1 MIKIN
6 KTLMVMLF
14 GMLSMPAFSQL
25 GDFDVVK
32 EPKSNV
38 ELPNFKLL
46 VGSGTLT
53 TQEKDTTNST
63 WKNESRIT
71 GIIDAKGTQRLV
83 RVEAVDTV
91 TGQFQT
97 QIEISMDVNYDPSDR
112 ITSFNKTTSGSNGA
126 SAFKLVETGNLTY
139 GTADRY
145 NPIKGID
152 SIFQSGTFFMAFN
165 TTDSIVYDGT
175 GKMIERIKTQEV
187 MGMSAPESRKTF
199 VYAGNNLFQTI
210 SYEDDG
216 GSWIED
222 ERVTLSYDGSGNISA
237 RVIETYDETNSNWVK
252 EELDSFTYASG
263 VVSMHVKYN
272 YVGTSWV
279 GEDKEFYTYAGNK
292 LSEMVE
298 KEWNGTDFIDN
309 SKVVFYYT
317 GNKLDSALEY
327 ASNMSGG
334 WSTTPTGRIIASSG
348 PLSGVSKLNQ
358 SAVAISVFPNPANN
372 MITFSQDLSGAEIN
386 IYSMQGQLMFN
397 EVVDN
402 NSVDI
407 STLNT
412 GVYFILIHQDG
423 VTYRSKVSV
432 K

>member
-1 MIKIN
+1 MIKIY
-6 KTLMVMLF
+6 KTLMVVLF
-14 GMLSMPAFSQL
+14 GMLSIPAFSQL

-46 VGSGTLT
+46 VSSGTLT
-53 TQEKDTTNST
+53 TQEKDTINST

-71 GIIDAKGTQRLV
+71 GTIDAKGTQRLV
-83 RVEAVDTV
+83 RIEAVDTV
-91 TGQFQT
+91 TGQFIT
-97 QIEISMDVNYDPSDR
+97 QIEFSMDVNYDPSDR
-112 ITSFNKTTSGSNGA
+112 ITSYSKTTSGTD
-126 SAFKLVETGNLTY
+126 FKLVETGNLTY

-145 NPIKGID
+145 NPIKGKD
-152 SIFQSGTFFMAFN
+152 SIFQSGTFFMALN
-165 TTDSIVYDGT
+165 TTDSIVYDGS
-175 GKMIERIKTQEV
+175 GKMIERIKLQEV

-199 VYAGNNLFQTI
+199 VYAGSNLFQTI
-210 SYEDDG
+210 SYIDDG
-216 GSWIED
+216 GTWLED

-237 RVIETYDETNSNWVK
+237 RVFETYDETNSNWVK
-252 EELDSFTYASG
+252 EELDSFTYVSG
-263 VVSMHVKYN
+263 VVSAHVKYD

-279 GEDKEFYTYAGNK
+279 GEDKELYTYVGNK
-292 LSEMVE
+292 LSEMIE
-298 KEWNGTDFIDN
+298 KEWNGTSFIDN
-309 SKVVFYYT
+309 SKLVFYYT
-317 GNKLDSALEY
+317 GNKLDSALVF

-334 WSTTPTGRIIASSG
+334 WSSTHTERVIASSG
-348 PLSGVSKLNQ
+348 PLAGISKLNQ
-358 SAVAISVFPNPANN
+358 SVMSISVFPNPANN
-372 MITFSQDLSGAEIN
+372 MISFGQDLSGAEIN
-386 IYSMQGQLMFN
+386 IYSMQGQLMLS
-397 EVVDN
+397 EVLDN